1 MSVTGH
7 GLSSFPLLPVD
18 YSYTHHEKPYSLQ
31 RDACLQIA
39 FTIEEEKTIVREVIK
54 HIPNSSSI
62 ACVINCKQDPACKTS
77 GISKNNECY
86 LFGEKKPKE
95 DDVGVTLSLFKH
107 KQVLGPDDKGMAF
120 DLYQKYGMNSN
131 SST

>member
-1 MSVTGH
+1 MFVVKA
-7 GLSSFPLLPVD
+7 LWLV
-18 YSYTHHEKPYSLQ
+18 YSLFQ
-31 RDACLQIA
+31 VESILQGTYFA
-39 FTIEEEKTIVREVIK
+39 IEQDKTIVREVIK

-120 DLYQKYGMNSN
+120 DLYQNIEWIM
-131 SST
+131 TH